1 MTYRMIVAVVAV
13 FVGIFALSSF
23 TPENTPRPQEQEWKG
38 TNLKVLPKDITKP
51 EIEEVMKGFK
61 AALGVE
67 CGFCHAKNADDPS
80 KLDFASDANHH
91 KEKARYMMRMT
102 QRINK
107 KYFKHRSEKTGEL
120 KQITCETCHNGS
132 EHPATVSR

>member
-1 MTYRMIVAVVAV
+1 MIAAVITVL
-13 FVGIFALSSF
+13 VGVFALSAF
-23 TPENTPRPQEQEWKG
+23 TPDRTSQPQEEEWKG
-38 TNLKVLPKDITKP
+38 KNLKVLPKDITKG

-80 KLDFASDANHH
+80 KLDFVSDANHH
-91 KEKARYMMRMT
+91 KEAARWMMKMT

-107 KYFKHRSEKTGEL
+107 KHFKQRDEETGEL
-120 KQITCETCHNGS
+120 TQISCMTCHNGS
-132 EHPATVSR
+132 KHPATVTR